1 MKTIRRKLQSEQ
13 GTILFVT
20 LVATAIL
27 GAAVAS
33 YLQLVTTQNYSI
45 ARSQAWNR
53 AIPVLEAGIEEA
65 LAQVAK
71 GTDAISM
78 ANNGWTLSGAA
89 YAKSRDLGG
98 GDRFQTRISVT
109 TPPTIESTGFVKIPL
124 ENNEFVSR
132 RVRVTTQG
140 GSMYMKAM
148 VAKGQ
153 INLNG
158 NNIATDSF
166 DSGNPLYST
175 GGRYDPGKR
184 KDNGDVA
191 TNSGLVN
198 SLSVGNA
205 DIYGKVSTGPG
216 GSISVGSNGGAG
228 SLAWFAAG
236 NIGIQPGYS
245 SDDMNVSFPDV
256 TAPFTIGLP
265 PIAGNVGGTNYNY
278 VLSSTDYMM
287 SSLSMSGS
295 ASTRMLVTGNARLYV
310 TGNVSLS
317 GSASIVIAPGARL
330 QLFVGTASGPAASAS
345 LGGTG
350 IVNGSASATNFSY
363 NGLPSNK
370 SVSFSGNAAFTGT
383 IYAPSAALSLGG
395 GGSTVYDFVGSSVS
409 NTVQMNGHF
418 KFHYD
423 EMLGRQNNGA
433 SYTIA
438 SWNEF

>member
-1 MKTIRRKLQSEQ
+1 MKTIRRNARSEK

-20 LVATAIL
+20 LIVTAIL
-27 GAAVAS
+27 GAALAS
-33 YLQLVTTQNYSI
+33 YLRLVHTQNYSV

-65 LAQVAK
+65 LAQIAK
-71 GTDAISM
+71 GTDAASM
-78 ANNGWTLSGAA
+78 VNNGWTLSGTS
-89 YAKSRDLGG
+89 YVKNRDLGG
-98 GDRFQTRISVT
+98 GDRFETRISVA
-109 TPPTIESTGFVKIPL
+109 TPPTVESTGFVKIPL
-124 ENNEFVSR
+124 ENNEFVAR

-140 GSMYMKAM
+140 GSMYTKAM
-148 VAKGQ
+148 VARGQ

-158 NNIATDSF
+158 NNITTDSF
-166 DSGNPLYST
+166 DSQNPLYST
-175 GGRYDPGKR
+175 GGQYDPSKR
-184 KDNGDVA
+184 RDNGDVA

-198 SLSVGNA
+198 SLNVGNA
-205 DIYGKVSTGPG
+205 DIYGEVSTGPG

-228 SLAWFAAG
+228 SLAWHAG
-236 NIGIQPGYS
+236 GNHGIEPGYS

-256 TAPFTIGLP
+256 TAPFAVGLP
-265 PIAGNVGGTNYNY
+265 PAPGNVSGTNYNY
-278 VLSSTDYMM
+278 VLSNGNYSM

-295 ASTRMLVTGNARLYV
+295 ANNRMLITGNARLYV

-317 GSASIVIAPGARL
+317 GSSSIVIAPGASL
-330 QLFVGTASGPAASAS
+330 KMYVAGASAS
-345 LGGTG
+345 LGGNG
-350 IVNGSASATNFSY
+350 VVNGSASATNFSY
-363 NGLPSNK
+363 FGLPSNT

-395 GGSTVYDFVGSSVS
+395 GGNNSYDFVGASVS

-418 KFHYD
+418 NFHYD

-433 SYTIA
+433 SYYVT

>member
-1 MKTIRRKLQSEQ
+1 MKTIRRKLQSKQ

-33 YLQLVTTQNYSI
+33 YLRLVATQNYSI

-71 GTDAISM
+71 GTDAVSM
-78 ANNGWTLSGAA
+78 VNNGWTLSGAA
-89 YAKSRDLGG
+89 YQKSRDLGG
-98 GDRFQTRISVT
+98 GDRFQTRISVA

-124 ENNEFVSR
+124 ESNEFVSR
-132 RVRVTTQG
+132 RVRVNTQG

-175 GGRYDPGKR
+175 GGAYDPGKR
-184 KDNGDVA
+184 KANGDVA

-198 SLSVGNA
+198 SLNVGNA

-236 NIGIQPGYS
+236 NNGIQPGYS

-256 TAPFTIGLP
+256 TAPFAIGLP
-265 PIAGNVGGTNYNY
+265 PIAGIVGGTNYNY
-278 VLSSTDYMM
+278 VLSSTDYKM
-287 SSLSMSGS
+287 SSFSMSGS
-295 ASTRMLVTGNARLYV
+295 ANNRMLITGNARLYV

-317 GSASIVIAPGARL
+317 GSSSIVIAPGASL
-330 QLFVGTASGPAASAS
+330 KLYVAGASTS
-345 LGGTG
+345 LGGKG
-350 IVNGSASATNFSY
+350 IVNGSASATNFAY
-363 NGLPSNK
+363 YGMPSNT

-395 GGSTVYDFVGSSVS
+395 GGSTVYDFVGASVS
-409 NTVQMNGHF
+409 NTVTMNGHF

-433 SYTIA
+433 SYTLV